1 MKNTKRVLLSL
12 LAAMMLFGC
21 FGAMAWADSSDYIT
35 YTVKGGDTALGICA
49 GLKIDFFANQA
60 WISEVNNIGSYNNIK
75 VNQVLYLP
83 TFDTSKDPT
92 RANKAKE
99 EIKKAAAAA
108 KTTAGTS
115 AAPAAVGTTSIGDS
129 VVSYL
134 INYKL
139 QPGETVGSVCAKLGV
154 DFDANADKIK
164 KLSGFSNYYHVPA
177 GQIVVIPSLTV
188 PEGSSYTQIVAHQ
201 VKGGETAATICGLYK
216 LDFAKVQ
223 GQLKALNNTENLN
236 RISVGQT
243 FYLPVP
249 VGTADGTASTPN
261 GTGAATAANTTAG
274 NNTAAAAAATGSTVT
289 AGDSIV
295 SYLIN
300 YKLQPGET
308 VGSVCAR
315 LGVDFDANADKI
327 KKLSGFSN
335 YYHVPAGQVVVIP
348 SMSVP
353 QGYNYTAIVAHQV
366 RGGETVGSICG
377 LYKLNFAKVEG
388 QLKALNNTDNL
399 SRISVG
405 QTFYLPVPGGT
416 AGTGSTAG
424 GTTAANNAVSGS
436 AAAPAAVTGQTYRI
450 TGQSSAHG
458 AFVTQVGGQN
468 VAAAPAGSDV
478 KIVAEPETGYK
489 VYSITVTKTG
499 TNQAFPVGPSNFTM
513 PNCDVTVTV
522 TFKTAQ

>member
-12 LAAMMLFGC
+12 LAAIMLLGC
-21 FGAMAWADSSDYIT
+21 FGAMAGADNSSDYIT

-108 KTTAGTS
+108 QTTAAAS

-164 KLSGFSNYYHVPA
+164 KLSGFANYYHVPA
-177 GQIVVIPSLTV
+177 GQIVVIPSLKV

-236 RISVGQT
+236 RISVGQV

-249 VGTADGTASTPN
+249 VGTADGTVSAPS
-261 GTGAATAANTTAG
+261 GTAATTVNTTT
-274 NNTAAAAAATGSTVT
+274 NNTAAGAAATGSAVT
-289 AGDSIV
+289 AGDTIV

-300 YKLQPGET
+300 YKLQAGET

-335 YYHVPAGQVVVIP
+335 YYHVPAGQMIVIP

-353 QGYNYTAIVAHQV
+353 QGYSYTAIVAHQI
-366 RGGETVGSICG
+366 RGGETAATICG

-416 AGTGSTAG
+416 AGAGSTAG
-424 GTTAANNAVSGS
+424 GTTAAANNAVSGS
-436 AAAPAAVTGQTYRI
+436 AAAPAAVTGQTYKI

-478 KIVAEPETGYK
+478 RIVAEPETGYK